1 MAQTSGGGLRWRIRG
16 FTQQTRKNQTADD
29 VITAIW
35 IVSIFVLIHA
45 GRNTD
50 GMDIRERSGRKN
62 NAMRDVLISIPTL
75 AYKDW
80 RIFFN
85 FGDED
90 EEDRAV
96 SHLRKEFP
104 YRDDVEKVKR

>member
-1 MAQTSGGGLRWRIRG
+1 
-16 FTQQTRKNQTADD
+16 
-29 VITAIW
+29 
-35 IVSIFVLIHA
+35 
-45 GRNTD
+45 
-50 GMDIRERSGRKN
+50 
-62 NAMRDVLISIPTL
+62 MRDVLISIPTL

-96 SHLRKEFP
+96 RNMRKEFP
-104 YRDDVEKVKR
+104 YSDDVEKVKR